1 MLTQAYVY
9 TREYGLER
17 LLHPAENAM
26 KTKLL
31 EVIRE
36 YRHID
41 RAILVLRLYV
51 GALISL
57 HIIGKMQTY
66 NFIIGGYPS
75 LLFNNSIATFVIFT
89 SLEAIFAVMIMLGFG
104 TRFAAFIMSLG
115 MFVEAFVVF
124 GSLGRVGIERQ
135 ALYIAIYLFLTI
147 AGAGRYALDNYF
159 ERRRM
164 TS

>member
-1 MLTQAYVY
+1 
-9 TREYGLER
+9 
-17 LLHPAENAM
+17 M

-51 GALISL
+51 GALIAL
-57 HIIGKMQTY
+57 HVIGKLQTY
-66 NFIIGGYPS
+66 NFIIDGYPA
-75 LLFNNSIATFVIFT
+75 LLFDNTIATFVIFT
-89 SLEAIFAVMIMLGFG
+89 SLESLFAVMIMIGFG

-115 MFVEAFVVF
+115 MFVEAFVIF

-147 AGAGRYALDNYF
+147 AGGGRYALDSRVA
-159 ERRRM
+159 RRRM
-164 TS
+164 DV